1 MRNSLT
7 NFSGLPHRC
16 QSVAIQNGITFIND
30 SKATNVGSCLAALA
44 SFGDFEQPNI
54 ILLAG
59 GVGKGGDFKALLP
72 SANRFVKHA
81 ILFGQD
87 ARKIQDALRNLPTSL
102 ASNFESAVVE
112 AANRAKPGDY
122 VLLSPACA
130 SLDMFDSFEHR
141 GEVFSAIVGRFT

>member
-59 GVGKGGDFKALLP
+59 GDGKGGDFRALLP
-72 SANRFVKHA
+72 SASRFVRHA
-81 ILFGQD
+81 VLFGQD
-87 ARKIQDALRNLPTSL
+87 ARKIT
-102 ASNFESAVVE
+102 
-112 AANRAKPGDY
+112 
-122 VLLSPACA
+122 
-130 SLDMFDSFEHR
+130 
-141 GEVFSAIVGRFT
+141 